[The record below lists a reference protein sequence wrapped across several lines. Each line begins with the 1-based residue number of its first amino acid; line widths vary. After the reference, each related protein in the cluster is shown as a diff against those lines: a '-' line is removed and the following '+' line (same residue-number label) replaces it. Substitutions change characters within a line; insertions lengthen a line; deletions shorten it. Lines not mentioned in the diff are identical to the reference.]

1 VTARLLE
8 RDTVVAKAPAL
19 DRMMA
24 AASAAAQSECC
35 GVLLGRDSLVEAA
48 AELPN
53 EAADPR
59 STFAIG
65 AAALAEAAR
74 AHRPLDV
81 IGFFHS
87 HPNGSLRPSR
97 ADLDHATGWPGYF
110 HAIVATDGAAPIGLA
125 FFSVAEA
132 SWNPLH
138 LEVRNA

>member
-1 VTARLLE
+1 MTDHFPE

-19 DRMMA
+19 ERMMKA
-24 AASAAAQSECC
+24 AAAAAQAECC
-35 GVLLGRDSLVEAA
+35 GVLLGRDDLVEVA

-53 EAADPR
+53 EAEDPR
-59 STFAIG
+59 AAFAIG
-65 AAALAEAAR
+65 AAALAKAAR

-87 HPNGSLRPSR
+87 HPNGSLRPSQS
-97 ADLDHATGWPGYF
+97 DLDHATGWPGYF

-132 SWNPLH
+132 SWKPLH